1 MYKSDPVLF
10 YGIVCL
16 SIFLIISLN
25 VSLFSWVRNNSLR
38 KEIKM
43 TKNMIKT
50 VQNPWQEEDQDLDH
64 LHNMVETLKTTFN
77 RKRIES
83 SAIALMEILNE

>member
-64 LHNMVETLKTTFN
+64 LHNIVETLKDNT
-77 RKRIES
+77 KPKED
-83 SAIALMEILNE
+83 